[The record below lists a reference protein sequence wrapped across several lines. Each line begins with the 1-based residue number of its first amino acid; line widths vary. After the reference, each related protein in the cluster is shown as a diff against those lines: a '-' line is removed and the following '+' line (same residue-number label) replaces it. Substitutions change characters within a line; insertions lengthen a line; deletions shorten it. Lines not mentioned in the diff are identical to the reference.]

1 MRRAAPAASQHRGT
15 PVVPGLVLRHDRKRK
30 ERITSRRDI
39 CSRSMRLE
47 PDGGTP
53 ADDPVRGLM
62 SGEDKQ
68 RLIDEVV
75 ST

>member
-1 MRRAAPAASQHRGT
+1 MIEKGKNASRQGEIS
-15 PVVPGLVLRHDRKRK
+15 G
-30 ERITSRRDI
+30 
-39 CSRSMRLE
+39 SRSMRLE